1 MTNHADK
8 SQNTQAQDAAA
19 SPSRRQLL
27 RFGVAAA
34 PLVLTVRA
42 AHATQVVNSV
52 SNCFV
57 PVPQIV
63 DGAGNPKYLPGQV
76 RKNPSFNVK
85 ANGGPYNPP
94 SPPPGG
100 ATNGY
105 YGQQVLQMANN
116 GGRPANQSAHL
127 NYIARFSSPGKGQSC
142 VTSINFDQSQRF
154 GI

>member
-1 MTNHADK
+1 MTDHADK

-94 SPPPGG
+94 SPLPAAQPT
-100 ATNGY
+100 AT
-105 YGQQVLQMANN
+105 MASRFCRWRTTAAA
-116 GGRPANQSAHL
+116 RPTR
-127 NYIARFSSPGKGQSC
+127 AR
-142 VTSINFDQSQRF
+142 T
-154 GI
+154 

>member
-1 MTNHADK
+1 MTDHADK
-8 SQNTQAQDAAA
+8 AHTEPTQAMTAA
-19 SPSRRQLL
+19 PSRRQLL
-27 RFGVAAA
+27 RFGIAAA
-34 PLVLTVRA
+34 PVVLTVRA

-52 SNCFV
+52 SNCFI

-76 RKNPSFNVK
+76 RKNPSFNTK

-105 YGQQVLQMANN
+105 YGQQVMKMADN

-127 NYIARFSSPGKGQSC
+127 NYIARFSSTGQGQSC
-142 VTSINFDQSQRF
+142 VTSINFDRSQRF